1 MTHAIHIDNLS
12 KQFRDKRFRKVD
24 AVAGISLTVNEGEAF
39 GFIGPN
45 GAGKTTTIKIMMG
58 LARATAGVVQIFGE
72 KSSCPAARKGVAYV
86 PENLYLYDYL
96 SPMEFLLAGARL
108 HDVQAPDLKS
118 HCLSWLERFGVA
130 HVANK
135 RIRSFSKGMTQ
146 RVALAHAL
154 AVKPRL
160 LVLDEP
166 LSGLD
171 PMGRKQVVDV
181 LQDYR
186 SSGGTLFF
194 SSHILHDV
202 ERLADRF
209 GIIHKGLLRTTQT
222 PAGLLGAGQQFIV
235 RVDGQ
240 FPVDGAD
247 CELGSKWTVT
257 TTQENLA
264 GLLLQ
269 VNMTGQK
276 LIAVEPA
283 MNLESAFMQYISQ
296 E

>member
-96 SPMEFLLAGARL
+96 SPLEFLLAGARL

-222 PAGLLGAGQQFIV
+222 PAGLLGAGQQFVV

-247 CELGSKWTVT
+247 SELGSKWTVT